1 MLLERGW
8 VLDRVKGSHH
18 VFVRADKP
26 YHISLPHPEKDL
38 ATGTLRKLMKLMDSM
53 YTGAMPPIWKK

>member
-38 ATGTLRKLMKLMDSM
+38 AIGTLRKLIKLMD
-53 YTGAMPPIWKK
+53 

>member
-1 MLLERGW
+1 MSSRELIRMLLERGW

-38 ATGTLRKLMKLMDSM
+38 AIGTLRKLIKLMD
-53 YTGAMPPIWKK
+53 